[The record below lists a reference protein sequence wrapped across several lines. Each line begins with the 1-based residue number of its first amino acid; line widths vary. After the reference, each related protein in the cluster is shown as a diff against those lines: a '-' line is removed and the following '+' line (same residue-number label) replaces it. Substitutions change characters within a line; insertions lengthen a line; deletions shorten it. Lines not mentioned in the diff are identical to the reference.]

1 MNHSCC
7 AAAIIKTVL
16 QASFFTTPDY
26 TFNDSYQVW
35 NTIELHIG
43 IIAASLPSLRPL
55 FAAVLESA
63 KLAITRGTGLSSSGQ
78 RRYYMQDESNE
89 TGGIKMDSLAGENR
103 GKYDVRV
110 SSRSVGGLG
119 GVGVA
124 RGGESEEDLKGTEET
139 SADRDSDEIFIMRNL
154 RNGSNMGAPMGGI
167 TKTIDVSIT

>member
-1 MNHSCC
+1 
-7 AAAIIKTVL
+7 
-16 QASFFTTPDY
+16 
-26 TFNDSYQVW
+26 
-35 NTIELHIG
+35 
-43 IIAASLPSLRPL
+43 
-55 FAAVLESA
+55 
-63 KLAITRGTGLSSSGQ
+63 
-78 RRYYMQDESNE
+78 
-89 TGGIKMDSLAGENR
+89 MDSLAGENR

-154 RNGSNMGAPMGGI
+154 RNGSNMVAPMGGI